1 MSDKCLD
8 CQSGV
13 ARMQPSERENHAQKA
28 SDSSSNYISVII
40 HTLCVLLSVWF
51 ERNKLSAR
59 MVRMPRSRSIITRF
73 QLSDRLFALPTHPR
87 YHSLPAKRVQGTL
100 TLWEDMGQKYNDD
113 YIRKK
118 EREEKKLHNKKRE
131 KPSCVQ
137 TSLMKTTR
145 NPPSSSLQ
153 NSEAELAFCG
163 DIILTPRFSSR

>member
-13 ARMQPSERENHAQKA
+13 ARMRPSERENHAQKA

-40 HTLCVLLSVWF
+40 HTLLCCCLFDSNETNIGSDGKDAAITSYYNAFPAV
-51 ERNKLSAR
+51 RSAVCSSYSPKVPFTTR
-59 MVRMPRSRSIITRF
+59 KTSSGYSDTVRGYGTKVQR
-73 QLSDRLFALPTHPR
+73 RLH
-87 YHSLPAKRVQGTL
+87 
-100 TLWEDMGQKYNDD
+100 
-113 YIRKK
+113 KK
-118 EREEKKLHNKKRE
+118 ERERGKETSQQKERE

>member
-1 MSDKCLD
+1 
-8 CQSGV
+8 
-13 ARMQPSERENHAQKA
+13 
-28 SDSSSNYISVII
+28 
-40 HTLCVLLSVWF
+40 
-51 ERNKLSAR
+51 
-59 MVRMPRSRSIITRF
+59 VRGYGTKVQR
-73 QLSDRLFALPTHPR
+73 RLH
-87 YHSLPAKRVQGTL
+87 KK
-100 TLWEDMGQKYNDD
+100 E
-113 YIRKK
+113 RKK